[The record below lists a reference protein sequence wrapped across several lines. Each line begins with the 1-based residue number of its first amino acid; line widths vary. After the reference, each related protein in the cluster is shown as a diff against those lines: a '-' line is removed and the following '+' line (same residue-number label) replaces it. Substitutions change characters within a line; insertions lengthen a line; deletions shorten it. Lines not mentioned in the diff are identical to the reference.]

1 MEQLVVRLGSFA
13 HDPVHW
19 LVWSQQEQEIIASG
33 ELHSASNLDSLTERA
48 GQRPIIA
55 LVPTSDCNL
64 TWLTMPAKATRKAL
78 AAIPYMLEDELA
90 GDIEQQFFA
99 TGEKVA
105 DQQAV
110 AVINQ
115 LKMKEWLSWIEDAG
129 LYCNKMLPDTLALPR
144 EQSHWSILQLGSKL
158 LVRQDDWQGLE
169 GSSEWM
175 TDAIAYYAKQQEE
188 PLKVDVY
195 SELELTNLPNV
206 EAISQPL
213 EVPMQLLA
221 QGAIKQKF
229 NLLQGEFKPKRQ
241 TNNKWQEWR
250 LVAALAGIVLLT
262 SLVDK
267 GVELSRL
274 ENEKQAL
281 NDQIA
286 SEYQRG
292 FADFGSY
299 RNLRTKVRSNITSL
313 ERGGNGKASMLIIV
327 SELAQAFSDSKVKP
341 QTMRYDSSRSEL
353 RIQAA
358 AQNFEALEQFRRL
371 AEAKGFE
378 VQQGAINN
386 RDDQVIGSLS
396 IRG

>member
-19 LVWSQQEQEIIASG
+19 LVWSEQEQEIIASG
-33 ELHSASNLDSLTERA
+33 ELHSASNLDSLAERA
-48 GQRPIIA
+48 GHRPIIA

-90 GDIEQQFFA
+90 GDIDEQFFA
-99 TGEKVA
+99 TGEKVS

-115 LKMKEWLSWIEDAG
+115 LKMKEWLGWIEDAG
-129 LYCNKMLPDTLALPR
+129 LFCNKMLPDTLALPR
-144 EQSHWSILQLGSKL
+144 QGDHWSMLQLGDKL

-169 GSSEWM
+169 GSVDWL

-188 PLKVDVY
+188 PLNIDVY
-195 SELELTNLPNV
+195 SELELTHIAKITPIV
-206 EAISQPL
+206 QPL

-221 QGAIKQKF
+221 QGAIRHKF

-241 TNNKWQEWR
+241 TNNKWREWR

-262 SLVDK
+262 SLIDK
-267 GVELSRL
+267 GIELNRL
-274 ENEKQAL
+274 ESQKQAL
-281 NDQIA
+281 NEQIA

-313 ERGGNGKASMLIIV
+313 ERGGNGKASVLIIV
-327 SELAQAFSDSKVKP
+327 SELAQAFADSKVKP
-341 QTMRYDSSRSEL
+341 QTMRYDSNRAEL

-358 AQNFEALEQFRRL
+358 ADNFEALEQFRRL

-386 RDDQVIGSLS
+386 RDNQVIGSLS
-396 IRG
+396 IRS